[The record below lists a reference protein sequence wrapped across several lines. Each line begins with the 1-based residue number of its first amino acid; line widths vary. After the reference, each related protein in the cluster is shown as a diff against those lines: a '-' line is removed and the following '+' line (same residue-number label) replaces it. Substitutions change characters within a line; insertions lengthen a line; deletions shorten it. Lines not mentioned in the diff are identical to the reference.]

1 MNGEVRRPSPSPP
14 LPFLPSLSTPSLPPL
29 SQQHLQLSPWLSLP
43 GSLSPSHAGP
53 RVFPVPGQGTLL
65 PWPLRRREGGLP
77 PSPTAQP
84 GPGRGRAAAAAVWE
98 RRGGA
103 RKRPKGGHR
112 GPPKPPRCRPVPT
125 PSAGFSP
132 RPLADDL
139 FGPLYRLPLQVRRR
153 HKEASKA
160 ALKRQL
166 GQSGR
171 ERESRAPLYSR
182 KLSPP
187 RPQPPKVQ

>member
-1 MNGEVRRPSPSPP
+1 VRES
-14 LPFLPSLSTPSLPPL
+14 
-29 SQQHLQLSPWLSLP
+29 
-43 GSLSPSHAGP
+43 AP
-53 RVFPVPGQGTLL
+53 R
-65 PWPLRRREGGLP
+65 
-77 PSPTAQP
+77 
-84 GPGRGRAAAAAVWE
+84 
-98 RRGGA
+98 
-103 RKRPKGGHR
+103 GHR
-112 GPPKPPRCRPVPT
+112 GPPKPPRCRPFPT

-187 RPQPPKVQ
+187 RPQPPKV